1 MYLAFCYNKVVIQYH
16 GLIIMSQY
24 NKKHQLLFIIIILA
38 LLAGSCDQIPMSD
51 PGLQSTSV
59 LVQTIPPATLTA
71 ISAAQEPS
79 QTPVPEPMGL
89 PWSSVEGLELNFWY
103 VWDLDQPDTGM
114 NAIVDRFNQEN
125 QWGIVVNPVDQ
136 GLVLD
141 PLDSMEMAFE
151 EGIVPHLLLSDAS
164 TIASWYQ
171 DGLTLDL
178 TPFLD
183 DPAAGIPVKDQN
195 DYYSGLLDG
204 FTIAGSIR
212 PGIPFSQAI
221 QVIYY
226 NQSWA
231 GELGYSTPPNSGQDL
246 EEQACSAAGDRELS
260 ASSQVQATGILLS
273 PEAAN
278 IVSAAYAYNGSF
290 FSLEGHG
297 YLFNTPEIRQVAED
311 WQSLLRQGCGMT
323 FYAYPD
329 PMSSELS
336 FEYFNQRKTMMMLGS
351 SQMMD
356 YVDTGAN
363 QTGRADDWEMLPF
376 IGPEGKKAVSSE
388 IQSIVIFN
396 TSSEEELA
404 SWLFLKYLTSPEVQ
418 AEWAQYSRYYP
429 IRKSSLRLLRDFR
442 TENPHWS
449 QGLNLLKYSIGIPL
463 DPSWNTV
470 KLSIGD
476 AFEEI
481 LIDGTLDVE
490 DQLLALDQLAAE
502 LWEYTRE

>member
-1 MYLAFCYNKVVIQYH
+1 
-16 GLIIMSQY
+16 MSQY
-24 NKKHQLLFIIIILA
+24 KKKYQLLFVIIVIA
-38 LLAGSCDQIPMSD
+38 LLVGSCDQILNDSN
-51 PGLQSTSV
+51 LQSTSV

-71 ISAAQEPS
+71 ISAAAAPS
-79 QTPVPEPMGL
+79 HTPVPEPMGL
-89 PWSSVEGLELNFWY
+89 PWSSVEGLELDFWY

-114 NAIVDRFNQEN
+114 NAIVDLFNQEN
-125 QWGIVVNPVDQ
+125 QWGIVVHPVDQ

-151 EGIVPHLLLSDAS
+151 EGIVPHILLGDAS
-164 TIASWYQ
+164 AIASWYQ

-178 TPFLD
+178 TPFLND
-183 DPAAGIPVKDQN
+183 TAAGFPMKDQN

-231 GELGYSTPPNSGQDL
+231 SELGYSTPPNSGQDL

-278 IVSAAYAYNGSF
+278 IASAVYAYDGSLLK
-290 FSLEGHG
+290 LEGEG
-297 YLFNTPEIRQVAED
+297 YLFNTPEIQQAADD
-311 WQSLLRQGCGMT
+311 WQRLLQQGCGMT
-323 FYAYPD
+323 LYTYPD

-336 FEYFNQRKTMMMLGS
+336 FEYFNLRRTMMMLGS

-356 YVDTGAN
+356 YVSTGAN

-376 IGPEGKKAVSSE
+376 MGPEGKKAVSSE
-388 IQSIVIFN
+388 IQSVVIFN
-396 TSSEEELA
+396 TSPEEELA

-429 IRKSSLRLLRDFR
+429 TRKSTLRLLRDFR
-442 TENPHWS
+442 IENPHWS
-449 QGLNLLKYSIGIPL
+449 QGLKLLKYSIGVPL

-481 LIDGTLDVE
+481 LLDGTLDVE
-490 DQLLALDQLAAE
+490 EQLLSLDQLAAE